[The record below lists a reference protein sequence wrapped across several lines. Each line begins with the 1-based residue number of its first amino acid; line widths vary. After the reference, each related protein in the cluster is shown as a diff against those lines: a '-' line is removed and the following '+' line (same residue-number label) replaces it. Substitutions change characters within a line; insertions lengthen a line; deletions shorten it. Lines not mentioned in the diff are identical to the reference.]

1 VGQRE
6 TDVTKKWVR
15 GVSVCTEREG
25 RSWGWRW
32 LKRIRRCDGTGEVQ
46 WG

>member
-1 VGQRE
+1 MGQRE

-25 RSWGWRW
+25 RSWAG
-32 LKRIRRCDGTGEVQ
+32 GG
-46 WG
+46 